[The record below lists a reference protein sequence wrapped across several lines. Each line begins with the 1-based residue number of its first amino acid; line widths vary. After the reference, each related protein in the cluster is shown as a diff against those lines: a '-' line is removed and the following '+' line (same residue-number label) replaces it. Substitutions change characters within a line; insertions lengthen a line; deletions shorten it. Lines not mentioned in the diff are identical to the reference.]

1 MSNTGIAIHGGAG
14 TILKKNMTSEMEAA
28 YKSALETALNAG
40 WRILQAGGSALD
52 AVDAAVTEMELN
64 PLFNAG
70 KGSVFTNEGIIE
82 MDASIMHGANITA
95 GAVAAVRNIK
105 HPVKLA
111 RAVMEKSQFVMLSG
125 KGAEEFAKLNGIETA
140 PDEYFFTQRR
150 YDQLQKAIESGAAF
164 LDHTT
169 DFSKKETS
177 SPDEAGNKKFGTVGA
192 VALDADGNLAAA
204 TSTGGMTNKKFGRIG
219 DTAIIGAGTY
229 AENQVAAVSCT
240 GDGEFFIRQ
249 SVAYDLISLMKY
261 KDFTLEEAA
270 NYTIF
275 NNLNS
280 IKGEGGL
287 IAIDSDGNIEMPFNS
302 EGMYRAAI
310 SNSLPMRIEIY
321 KE

>member
-1 MSNTGIAIHGGAG
+1 MNNIGIAIHGGAG
-14 TILKKNMTSEMEAA
+14 TILKKNMTSELEAD
-28 YKSALETALNAG
+28 YKLALETALNAG
-40 WRILQAGGSALD
+40 WKILQQGESALD
-52 AVDAAVTEMELN
+52 AVEAAVTEMELN

-95 GAVAAVRNIK
+95 GAVAGVRNIK
-105 HPVKLA
+105 HPIKLA

-125 KGAEEFAKLNGIETA
+125 RGAEEFAKLNGIETA
-140 PDEYFFTQRR
+140 PDEYFFTQKR
-150 YDQLQKAIESGAAF
+150 YDQLQKAIKSGAAF

-169 DFSKKETS
+169 DFSKKDTS
-177 SPDEAGNKKFGTVGA
+177 ITDEAGNKKFGTVGA

-229 AENQVAAVSCT
+229 AENEVAAVSCT
-240 GDGEFFIRQ
+240 GNGEFFIRQ
-249 SVAYDLISLMKY
+249 SVAYDLICLMKY
-261 KDFTLEEAA
+261 KDFTLERAS

-280 IKGEGGL
+280 IQGEGGL
-287 IAIDSDGNIEMPFNS
+287 IAIDSEGNIEMPFNS
-302 EGMYRAAI
+302 EGMYRACV
-310 SNSLPMRIEIY
+310 SNSIPIRVEIY
-321 KE
+321 K